1 MLKTAGIMLIVVIL
15 IFGLSDNSFTE
26 NAASVLYDL
35 GKYEAALPLYE
46 REAEKGSGQAAYL
59 AGYMHYNGLGTAVN
73 KEKAVDYFEKAAGE
87 DVASA
92 MTLLGYIYGND
103 ENFPTDHEKEF
114 MYYQMAAAKGDGY
127 GMYNLGVMYGWGKSM
142 ERDAEK
148 AREWL
153 TKASEKGVKEA
164 TDALDYLNREEDEKN
179 RAKEILQGT
188 MRMDVVNELR
198 DLGIDIPDQTLKE
211 IEESWAG
218 WNQYYIEGGMF
229 PVDYYGDEFP
239 VYLLI
244 WLGMGDEDTE
254 TGEWMPSSSDVYA
267 FDAERDDIENMYH
280 MFLQGITAIVPGFEV
295 TDVCEKIEEYEETGS
310 FSDRM
315 KQAEETGIWPA
326 EGITTVSFCLNGH
339 TYQRELGFYGDWID
353 GNAID
358 WMNEVLEQENY
369 DGRIHCYDD
378 GGQGYIL
385 LYGTQEFAQRLEEI
399 IGKQDICMMNDK

>member
-15 IFGLSDNSFTE
+15 AFGFCANSLTE

-46 REAEKGSGQAAYL
+46 REAERGNGQAAYMT
-59 AGYMHYNGLGTAVN
+59 GYMYYYGQGIAAN
-73 KEKAVDYFEKAAGE
+73 KEKAVEYLEKAVEA
-87 DVASA
+87 DISAA

-103 ENFPTDHEKEF
+103 EDFPTDHEKEF
-114 MYYQMAAAKGDGY
+114 MYYQKAAAMGNEY
-127 GMYNLGVMYGWGKSM
+127 GMYNLGVMYGWGTSV

-153 TKASEKGVKEA
+153 TKASEAGVEEA
-164 TDALDYLNREEDEKN
+164 VDALDYLNREEEQEN
-179 RAKEILQGT
+179 RTKEIMQGT
-188 MRMDVVNELR
+188 MRMDIVNELR
-198 DLGIDIPDQTLKE
+198 ELGIDIPDQTLKE
-211 IEESWAG
+211 TEESWAG
-218 WNQYYIEGGMF
+218 WNQYYTEGGMP
-229 PVDYYGDEFP
+229 PVDYYGDDFP

-244 WLGMGDEDTE
+244 WLGMGDEDAE
-254 TGEWMPSSSDVYA
+254 TGEWAPSSSDVYA

-280 MFLQGITAIVPGFEV
+280 MFLKGIAAIVPGFEV
-295 TDVCEKIEEYEETGS
+295 TDVYEKIEEYEETGS
-310 FSDRM
+310 FTDRM

-339 TYQRELGFYGDWID
+339 IYQRELGFYGDWID